1 VQSLADGKRRAFGGW
16 YTACKDA
23 RVHRKTDAGTDA
35 TSKLRVEVTPKTMIV
50 AALVVLGA
58 WIALRLAAVALVVVL
73 ALLLV
78 GTVSPA
84 VAWLEKRKV
93 KRPLG
98 IALVFGS
105 MLLVVA
111 GALALTVPAL
121 VEQVV
126 TLVRAEPVLRGRLV
140 GLLSRARATAPLADT
155 LRSFDYGALARG
167 SLGTALEYST
177 RSMEVVAYLLSA
189 VFLALYAVIDRD
201 RLRGGLYAVVPR
213 HHHLRL
219 TRVLLNLEV
228 IVGGYIRGQVLT
240 SVLMAIFTFALLSLC
255 GVKAALALGVL
266 AGLADVLPYIGVLL
280 AVGPAAAAAVSQG
293 PVTVGIVV
301 AAMLAYEEFESRVLV
316 PKIYGKA
323 LKLPPSM
330 VLFALLVGGTL
341 LGIPG
346 AFLALPVAAALRML
360 VEELRIDLPGEEA
373 ERPSLVAQ
381 DARAEREYERRVEG
395 VPATEAAAIAV
406 EISKARRDT
415 AEPDSAT

>member
-1 VQSLADGKRRAFGGW
+1 
-16 YTACKDA
+16 
-23 RVHRKTDAGTDA
+23 
-35 TSKLRVEVTPKTMIV
+35 LRVEVAPKTMLV

-78 GTVSPA
+78 GTLSAA
-84 VAWLEKRKV
+84 VAWLEKRRI

-98 IALVFGS
+98 ITLVFVT
-105 MLLVVA
+105 LLVLVA
-111 GALALTVPAL
+111 GALALTVPVL

-126 TLVRAEPVLRGRLV
+126 ALVQAEPALRGRLV
-140 GLLSRARATAPLADT
+140 VMLSHARATAPLAEA
-155 LRSFDYGALARG
+155 LRSLDYGLLAKG
-167 SLGTALEYST
+167 SLGTALEYSS
-177 RSMEVVAYLLSA
+177 RSMHVVAYMLSA
-189 VFLALYAVIDRD
+189 VFLALYAMIDRD

-240 SVLMAIFTFALLSLC
+240 SLLMAIFTFTLLSLC
-255 GVKAALALGVL
+255 GVDAALALGVL
-266 AGLADVLPYIGVLL
+266 AGLADVLPYVGVLL
-280 AVGPAAAAAVSQG
+280 AVGPAAAAAISHG
-293 PVTVGIVV
+293 PMTVGIVV

-316 PKIYGKA
+316 PKIYGRA
-323 LKLPPSM
+323 LKLPPSI

-341 LGIPG
+341 LGIAG

-360 VEELRIDLPGEEA
+360 VEELRIELPGEEGA
-373 ERPSLVAQ
+373 RPSLTAQ
-381 DARAEREYERRVEG
+381 DVSAEREYERRVEG

-406 EISKARRDT
+406 EISRSHRET
-415 AEPDSAT
+415 TQSGSPT

>member
-1 VQSLADGKRRAFGGW
+1 LTEKARTGGW
-16 YTACKDA
+16 YAACKNEPVDPKA
-23 RVHRKTDAGTDA
+23 AAPTDANRT
-35 TSKLRVEVTPKTMIV
+35 LRVEVTPKTMIV
-50 AALVVLGA
+50 AALVVLAA

-78 GTVSPA
+78 GTLSPA
-84 VAWLEKRKV
+84 VAWLERRNI
-93 KRPLG
+93 KRPRA
-98 IALVFGS
+98 IALVFS
-105 MLLVVA
+105 AMLVLVA
-111 GALALTVPAL
+111 GTLALTMPAL

-126 TLVRAEPVLRGRLV
+126 TLVQAEPLLRGRLV
-140 GLLSRARATAPLADT
+140 VLFSHTRATAPLAET
-155 LRSFDYGALARG
+155 LRSLDYGALARG
-167 SLGTALEYST
+167 SLGTAFEYST
-177 RSMEVVAYLLSA
+177 RSIQAVAYLLSA

-255 GVKAALALGVL
+255 GLKAALALGVL
-266 AGLADVLPYIGVLL
+266 AGLADILPYIGVLL
-280 AVGPAAAAAVSQG
+280 AVGPAAAAAASHG
-293 PVTVGIVV
+293 PATVGIVV

-373 ERPSLVAQ
+373 ERPSLAARE
-381 DARAEREYERRVEG
+381 ARAEREYERRVEG

-406 EISKARRDT
+406 EISKAGRD
-415 AEPDSAT
+415 AAGSGSAT